1 MNPNLVQIRSSLET
15 LDQASD
21 MCGPAYLWSTGVLF
35 QELEWVASTEQETE
49 VWLRASEPSG
59 FIGRQL
65 SVVWSNQLT
74 AVGPAEPDAPVSEKP
89 ALDSYC
95 EPWTRRLPVQGHG
108 EERVCRCGKNEARIC
123 RHSACV
129 YLCHWAAE

>member
-1 MNPNLVQIRSSLET
+1 MHLHNSSVGQSFRGFLSQEVNPNLVQIRSILET
-15 LDQASD
+15 LDKASD

-35 QELEWVASTEQETE
+35 QELQWAASTEQETE
-49 VWLRASEPSG
+49 IWLRASEPSG

-95 EPWTRRLPVQGHG
+95 EP
-108 EERVCRCGKNEARIC
+108 
-123 RHSACV
+123 
-129 YLCHWAAE
+129 